1 MGEASMDLNGQE
13 IELFFWVWIGMIS
26 KYSANS
32 FQQQRGPMLRGTIFG
47 KPNNQ
52 DEPVDDEDSFDGNDA
67 NLTAKLDEQVDNER
81 EQWDEELF
89 GVLSG

>member
-1 MGEASMDLNGQE
+1 
-13 IELFFWVWIGMIS
+13 
-26 KYSANS
+26 
-32 FQQQRGPMLRGTIFG
+32 MLRGTIFG
-47 KPNNQ
+47 RLNNQ

-89 GVLSG
+89 GGLSG